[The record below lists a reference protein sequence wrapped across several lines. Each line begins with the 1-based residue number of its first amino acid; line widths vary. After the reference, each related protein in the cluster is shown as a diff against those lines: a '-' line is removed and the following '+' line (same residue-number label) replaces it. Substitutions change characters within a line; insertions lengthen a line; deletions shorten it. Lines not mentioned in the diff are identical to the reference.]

1 MKGLTCQYASRIKD
15 EWVKGGEQGR
25 QVLYR
30 GGPKIGQI
38 QASVY
43 EGELSYDSGL
53 SHPSTAN
60 QGVNEQK
67 HLREIRFGK
76 SELPR
81 VERHSMRHRSGEYD
95 IDRDGR
101 ASREKETKATRGE
114 VGVFY
119 T

>member
-1 MKGLTCQYASRIKD
+1 MKDLTCQYASRIKD

-43 EGELSYDSGL
+43 EGELKLRLRPESSEYSELGG
-53 SHPSTAN
+53 N
-60 QGVNEQK
+60 KQK
-67 HLREIRFGK
+67 HLRERRFGE
-76 SELPR
+76 SELPCI
-81 VERHSMRHRSGEYD
+81 ERHSMRHRSGEYD